1 MENTVNP
8 VEYSTMQHQ
17 ELINSHNDTLEKI
30 DSIENI
36 TIEAIEAILEISSLE
51 KSDLASYTG
60 YHTIDNVVNG
70 AFMAIDT
77 VEWTLSAPNGLINF
91 SLINIASSLDGKT
104 SGSVRFSLASSF
116 IKNRL
121 LIPNALD
128 LTFFREYK
136 DGVLSTFNGKIGTT
150 SVNGLCRF
158 NPVPLST
165 YAGEYLSSVAEGG
178 KPVLLV
184 GDNGELE
191 FDFGS
196 GNGALTTVTQYA
208 YYPAM
213 FVLVFKD
220 TASSNTFVLMLGT
233 SGTKGLVCNVEQ
245 EGGDTR
251 SVTTFPG

>member
-1 MENTVNP
+1 V
-8 VEYSTMQHQ
+8 YATMQHQ
-17 ELINSHNDTLEKI
+17 ELINTHNDTLEKI
-30 DSIENI
+30 DSIENL
-36 TIEAIEAILEISSLE
+36 TIEAIEAVLEINSLE

-60 YHTIDNVVNG
+60 YHSIANLANG

-77 VEWTLSAPNGLINF
+77 VEWTLSAPKGLISF

-104 SGSVRFSLASSF
+104 SGSVRFSMASSF

-121 LIPNALD
+121 IIPNALD

-150 SVNGLCRF
+150 PVNGLCRF

-165 YAGEYLSSVAEGG
+165 YAGEYLSDAG

-191 FDFGS
+191 FDYGS
-196 GNGALTTVTQYA
+196 GNGDLTTVTQYA

-220 TASSNTFVLMLGT
+220 IASSTTFVLMLGT